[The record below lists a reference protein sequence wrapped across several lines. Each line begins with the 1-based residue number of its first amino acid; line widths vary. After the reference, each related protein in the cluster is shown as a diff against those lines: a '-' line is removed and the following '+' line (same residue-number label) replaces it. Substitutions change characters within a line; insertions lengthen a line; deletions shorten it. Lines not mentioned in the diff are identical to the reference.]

1 MSDLFKF
8 GTPSESNGFLLWKTT
23 NLWQREIKKTLKE
36 FDLTHTQFVILA
48 SSYWLST
55 QNKNITQV
63 EIANFIDIDKMMT
76 SNVIRKLIEK
86 KLLDRKEHN
95 TDTRAKVIFLTDKGI
110 QILKKSIKEV
120 EKFDIAFFGKLSD
133 KDEFNKELLRL
144 LNNNGG

>member
-48 SSYWLST
+48 SSYWLSK

-63 EIANFIDIDKMMT
+63 EIAIFISSLIAPIFP
-76 SNVIRKLIEK
+76 NV
-86 KLLDRKEHN
+86 
-95 TDTRAKVIFLTDKGI
+95 
-110 QILKKSIKEV
+110 
-120 EKFDIAFFGKLSD
+120 
-133 KDEFNKELLRL
+133 RL
-144 LNNNGG
+144 